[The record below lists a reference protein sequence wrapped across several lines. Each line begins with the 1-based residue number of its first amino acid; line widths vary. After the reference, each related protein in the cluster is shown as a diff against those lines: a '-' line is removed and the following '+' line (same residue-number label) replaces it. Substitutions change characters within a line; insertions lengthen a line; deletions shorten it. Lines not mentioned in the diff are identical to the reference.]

1 MRLTVYLCSASHTQ
15 SSYGHTANKALS
27 NREAEKKNGGG
38 GGFNRIIIINTK

>member
-27 NREAEKKNGGG
+27 NREAEKNGGE
-38 GGFNRIIIINTK
+38 FNIIIIINTK

>member
-27 NREAEKKNGGG
+27 NREAEKKNGGE
-38 GGFNRIIIINTK
+38 FNRIIIINTK